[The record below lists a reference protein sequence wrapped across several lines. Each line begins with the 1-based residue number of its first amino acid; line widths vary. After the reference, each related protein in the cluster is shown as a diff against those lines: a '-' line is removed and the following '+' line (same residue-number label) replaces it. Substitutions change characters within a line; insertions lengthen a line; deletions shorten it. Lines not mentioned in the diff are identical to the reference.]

1 MSDQDPLSPDT
12 LSPDPL
18 SIVLGL
24 LNVERLEV
32 DLFRGI
38 SPDETSQRVFGGQV
52 IGQAMM
58 AAYQTVEDDRPCHSM
73 HAYFIRPGDP
83 SVPIIYQVDHSR
95 DGRSFT
101 TRRVV
106 AIQHGQ
112 QIFNFSAS
120 FQVPEEGWF
129 HEAAMPDVP
138 GPDDLKSRQ
147 QLREDAIHLFP
158 EALRDQLTRPR
169 AIEMRPIDPADILDP
184 RPMPALNNIWFRATR
199 PFEGSPAVHQCLLAY
214 ASDMSLL
221 DSGTRPHAI
230 SWHTGEAMMASLDH
244 AMWFHAP
251 ARADEWLLYTQ
262 DSPHAGGARSFN
274 RGMIFKQD
282 GTLVASVAQEGLMRP
297 RKPK

>member
-1 MSDQDPLSPDT
+1 MSDNPSQEDPLQ
-12 LSPDPL
+12 
-18 SIVLGL
+18 IVLDL
-24 LNVERLEV
+24 LKVERLEV

-58 AAYQTVEDDRPCHSM
+58 AAYQTVPEDRPCHSM

-83 SVPIIYQVDHSR
+83 NVPIIYQVDHSR

-106 AIQHGQ
+106 AIQHGK
-112 QIFNFSAS
+112 QIFNLAAS
-120 FQVPEEGWF
+120 FQAAEEGWF
-129 HEAAMPDVP
+129 HEAKMPDVP
-138 GPDDLKSRQ
+138 GPEGLKSRRE
-147 QLREDAIHLFP
+147 LREEAIHLFP
-158 EALRDQLTRPR
+158 EPMRQQMTRAR
-169 AIEMRPIDPADILDP
+169 AIEMRPVDPVDFFDP
-184 RPMPALNNIWFRATR
+184 QPMQAEHTIWFKADRC
-199 PFEGSPAVHQCLLAY
+199 FEDDPAVHQCLMAY

-297 RKPK
+297 RRNKT

>member
-1 MSDQDPLSPDT
+1 MTTDNTHDDPLD
-12 LSPDPL
+12 
-18 SIVLGL
+18 IVLDL
-24 LNVERLEV
+24 LKLERLEV

-58 AAYQTVEDDRPCHSM
+58 AAYQTVEARVCHSM

-83 SVPIIYQVDHSR
+83 TIPIIYQVDHSR

-106 AIQHGQ
+106 AIQHGK
-112 QIFNFSAS
+112 QIFNLAAS
-120 FQVPEEGWF
+120 FHVEEDGWF
-129 HEAAMPDVP
+129 HEAEMPDVP
-138 GPDDLKSRQ
+138 GPEGLKTRRE
-147 QLREDAIHLFP
+147 LREEALHLFP
-158 EALRDQLTRPR
+158 ETLHAQLTRAR
-169 AIEMRPIDPADILDP
+169 AIEMRPVNPQSFTDPKAL
-184 RPMPALNNIWFRATR
+184 PAAHNIWFRAVR
-199 PFEGSPAVHQCLLAY
+199 CFEGDPAVHQCLMAY

-221 DSGTRPHAI
+221 DSGTRPHGI

-244 AMWFHAP
+244 AMWFHAS
-251 ARADEWLLYTQ
+251 ARADEWLLYSQ

-274 RGMIFKQD
+274 RGLIFKQD

-297 RKPK
+297 RRKN

>member
-1 MSDQDPLSPDT
+1 MSTNDPLA
-12 LSPDPL
+12 
-18 SIVLGL
+18 IVLDL
-24 LNVERLEV
+24 LKVERLEV

-58 AAYQTVEDDRPCHSM
+58 AAYQTVEERACHSM

-83 SVPIIYQVDHSR
+83 NVPIIYQVDHSR

-106 AIQHGQ
+106 AIQHGK
-112 QIFNFSAS
+112 QIFNLAAS

-129 HEAAMPDVP
+129 HEADMPDVP
-138 GPDDLKSRQ
+138 GPEDLKSRLD
-147 QLREDAIHLFP
+147 LRKEAAHLFP
-158 EALRDQLTRPR
+158 EAMRKQMTRAR
-169 AIEMRPIDPADILDP
+169 AIEMRPVDPADFFDP
-184 RPMPALNNIWFRATR
+184 KPMPAKHSIWFRANR
-199 PFEGSPAVHQCLLAY
+199 CFEDDPAIHQCLMAY

-221 DSGTRPHAI
+221 DSGTRPHGI
-230 SWHTGEAMMASLDH
+230 SWHSGEAMMASLDH

-297 RKPK
+297 KRKTS

>member
-1 MSDQDPLSPDT
+1 MPAEDPLE
-12 LSPDPL
+12 
-18 SIVLGL
+18 IVLDL

-32 DLFRGI
+32 DLFRGV

-58 AAYQTVEDDRPCHSM
+58 AAYQTVPDDRPCHSM

-83 SVPIIYQVDHSR
+83 NVPIIYQVDHSR

-106 AIQHGQ
+106 AIQHGK
-112 QIFNFSAS
+112 QIFSFSAS
-120 FQVPEEGWF
+120 FQTVEDGWD
-129 HEAAMPDVP
+129 HQAEMPDVP
-138 GPDDLKSRQ
+138 GPEGLKSRLD
-147 QLREDAIHLFP
+147 LRREAAHLFP
-158 EALRDQLTRPR
+158 EELRTQFTRAR
-169 AIEMRPIDPADILDP
+169 AIEMRPVNPNDFFDPK
-184 RPMPALNNIWFRATR
+184 PMPAENTIWFKATR
-199 PFEGSPAVHQCLLAY
+199 PFEGSPAVHQCLMAF

-221 DSGTRPHAI
+221 DSGTRPHGI
-230 SWHTGEAMMASLDH
+230 SWHSGKAMMASLDH

-251 ARADEWLLYTQ
+251 ARVDEWLLYSQ

-274 RGMIFKQD
+274 RGQIFKQD

-297 RKPK
+297 KRKT

>member
-1 MSDQDPLSPDT
+1 MSE
-12 LSPDPL
+12 PDPL
-18 SIVLGL
+18 EIVLDL
-24 LNVERLEV
+24 LKVERLEV
-32 DLFRGI
+32 DLFRGR

-52 IGQAMM
+52 IGQALM
-58 AAYQTVEDDRPCHSM
+58 AAYQTVEDRRCHSL

-83 SVPIIYQVDHSR
+83 NVPIIYQVDHAR

-106 AIQHGQ
+106 AIQHGK
-112 QIFNFSAS
+112 QIFNLAAS
-120 FQVPEEGWF
+120 FQVDEDGWF
-129 HEAAMPDVP
+129 HEAKMPDVP
-138 GPDDLKSRQ
+138 GPDGLKTRLE
-147 QLREDAIHLFP
+147 LRKEAAHLFP
-158 EALRDQLTRPR
+158 EPMRKQMTRAR
-169 AIEMRPIDPADILDP
+169 AIEMRPVNPNDFMNPE
-184 RPMPALNNIWFRATR
+184 PMPAENQIWFRATR
-199 PFEGSPAVHQCLLAY
+199 CFEGTANDAIHQCLMAY

-230 SWHTGEAMMASLDH
+230 TWHSGDAMMASLDH

-297 RKPK
+297 RRKG

>member
-1 MSDQDPLSPDT
+1 MTDQDPLE
-12 LSPDPL
+12 
-18 SIVLGL
+18 IVLDL
-24 LNVERLEV
+24 LKVERLEV
-32 DLFRGI
+32 DLFRGR

-52 IGQAMM
+52 IGQALMS
-58 AAYQTVEDDRPCHSM
+58 AYQTVENRRCHSL

-83 SVPIIYQVDHSR
+83 NVPIIYQVDHAR

-106 AIQHGQ
+106 AIQHGK
-112 QIFNFSAS
+112 QIFNLAAS
-120 FQVPEEGWF
+120 FQVDEEGWF
-129 HEAAMPDVP
+129 HEAQMPDVP
-138 GPDDLKSRQ
+138 GPEGLKTRLE
-147 QLREDAIHLFP
+147 LRKEAAHLFP
-158 EALRDQLTRPR
+158 EPMRAQMTRAR
-169 AIEMRPIDPADILDP
+169 AIEMRPINPGDFMNPE
-184 RPMPALNNIWFRATR
+184 PMPAENQIWFRAIR
-199 PFEGSPAVHQCLLAY
+199 CFEGTENDAIHQCLMAY

-230 SWHTGEAMMASLDH
+230 TWQSGDAMMASLDH

-297 RKPK
+297 RRKG

>member
-1 MSDQDPLSPDT
+1 MSNDIEHDDPLQ
-12 LSPDPL
+12 
-18 SIVLGL
+18 IVLDL
-24 LNVERLEV
+24 LNLERLEV

-58 AAYQTVEDDRPCHSM
+58 AAYQTVEDRVCHSM

-83 SVPIIYQVDHSR
+83 NVPIIYQVDHSR

-106 AIQHGQ
+106 AIQHGK
-112 QIFNFSAS
+112 QIFNLAAS
-120 FQVPEEGWF
+120 FQVAEEGWF
-129 HEAAMPDVP
+129 HEAKMPDVP
-138 GPDDLKSRQ
+138 GPEGLKSRR
-147 QLREDAIHLFP
+147 QLREEAIHLFP
-158 EALRDQLTRPR
+158 EAMRDQLTRAR
-169 AIEMRPIDPADILDP
+169 AIEMRPVDPVDFFDP
-184 RPMPALNNIWFRATR
+184 KPMPAEHNVWFKANRC
-199 PFEGSPAVHQCLLAY
+199 FDGEPAVHQCLMAY

-221 DSGTRPHAI
+221 DSGTRPHAV
-230 SWHTGEAMMASLDH
+230 SWHTGKAMMASLDH

-282 GTLVASVAQEGLMRP
+282 GTLVASVAQEGLMRQV
-297 RKPK
+297 REKL

>member
-1 MSDQDPLSPDT
+1 MNMPAEDPLE
-12 LSPDPL
+12 
-18 SIVLGL
+18 IVLDL

-32 DLFRGI
+32 DLFRGV

-58 AAYQTVEDDRPCHSM
+58 AAYQTVPDDRPCHSM

-83 SVPIIYQVDHSR
+83 NVPIIYQVDHSR

-106 AIQHGQ
+106 AIQHGK
-112 QIFNFSAS
+112 QIFSFSAS
-120 FQVPEEGWF
+120 FQTVEDGWD
-129 HEAAMPDVP
+129 HQAEMPDVP
-138 GPDDLKSRQ
+138 GPEGLKSRLD
-147 QLREDAIHLFP
+147 LRREAAHLFP
-158 EALRDQLTRPR
+158 EELRTQFTRAR
-169 AIEMRPIDPADILDP
+169 AIEMRPVNPNDFFDPK
-184 RPMPALNNIWFRATR
+184 PMPAENTIWFKATR
-199 PFEGSPAVHQCLLAY
+199 PFEGSPAVHQCLMAF

-221 DSGTRPHAI
+221 DSGTRPHGI
-230 SWHTGEAMMASLDH
+230 SWHSGKAMMASLDH

-251 ARADEWLLYTQ
+251 ARVDEWLLYSQ

-274 RGMIFKQD
+274 RGQIFKQD

-297 RKPK
+297 KRKT

>member
-1 MSDQDPLSPDT
+1 MSE
-12 LSPDPL
+12 PDPL
-18 SIVLGL
+18 EIVLDL
-24 LNVERLEV
+24 LKVERLEV
-32 DLFRGI
+32 DLFRGR

-52 IGQAMM
+52 IGQALM
-58 AAYQTVEDDRPCHSM
+58 AAYQTVEDRRCHSL

-83 SVPIIYQVDHSR
+83 NVPIIYQVDHSR

-106 AIQHGQ
+106 AIQHGK
-112 QIFNFSAS
+112 QIFNLAAS
-120 FQVPEEGWF
+120 FQIDEEGWF
-129 HEAAMPDVP
+129 HEAKMPDVP
-138 GPDDLKSRQ
+138 GPDGLKTRLE
-147 QLREDAIHLFP
+147 LRREIAHHFP
-158 EALRDQLTRPR
+158 EPMRAQMTRAR
-169 AIEMRPIDPADILDP
+169 AIEMRPINPNDSLDP
-184 RPMPALNNIWFRATR
+184 KPSEPEHHIWFRAIR
-199 PFEGSPAVHQCLLAY
+199 CFEGTASDAIHQCLMAY

-230 SWHTGEAMMASLDH
+230 TWHSGDAMMASLDH

-297 RKPK
+297 RRKG

>member
-1 MSDQDPLSPDT
+1 MSIDDRNDDPLQ
-12 LSPDPL
+12 
-18 SIVLGL
+18 IVLDL
-24 LNVERLEV
+24 LTLERLEV
-32 DLFRGI
+32 DLFRGL

-58 AAYQTVEDDRPCHSM
+58 AAYQTVEDRVCHSM

-83 SVPIIYQVDHSR
+83 NVPIIYQVDHSR

-106 AIQHGQ
+106 AIQHGR
-112 QIFNFSAS
+112 QIFNLAAS
-120 FQVPEEGWF
+120 FHVPEEGWF
-129 HEAAMPDVP
+129 HEARMPDVP
-138 GPDDLKSRQ
+138 GPEGLKCRQ
-147 QLREDAIHLFP
+147 ELRAEAIHLFP
-158 EALRDQLTRPR
+158 EAMRDQITRAR
-169 AIEMRPIDPADILDP
+169 AIEMRPVDPVDFFNP
-184 RPMPALNNIWFRATR
+184 QPMPAEHHVWFKANRCFDGA
-199 PFEGSPAVHQCLLAY
+199 PAVHQCLMAY

-297 RKPK
+297 VRGKIKG

>member
-1 MSDQDPLSPDT
+1 MAEQ
-12 LSPDPL
+12 DPL
-18 SIVLGL
+18 SIVLDL

-58 AAYQTVEDDRPCHSM
+58 AAYQTVDGDRPCHSM

-83 SVPIIYQVDHSR
+83 TVPIIYQVDHSR

-106 AIQHGQ
+106 AIQHGR

-120 FQVPEEGWF
+120 FQVLEEGWN
-129 HEAAMPDVP
+129 HQADMPDVP
-138 GPDDLKSRQ
+138 GPDGLKSRLD
-147 QLREDAIHLFP
+147 LRKEAAHLFP
-158 EALRDQLTRPR
+158 EPMRRQMTRAR
-169 AIEMRPIDPADILDP
+169 AIEMRPVDPSDFINP
-184 RPMPALNNIWFRATR
+184 QPMPARNHIWFKATR
-199 PFEGSPAVHQCLLAY
+199 AFEGSPAVHQCLMAY

-221 DSGTRPHAI
+221 DSGTRPHAV
-230 SWHTGEAMMASLDH
+230 SWHTGKAMMASLDH
-244 AMWFHAP
+244 AMWFHTP
-251 ARADEWLLYTQ
+251 ARADEWLLYAQ

-297 RKPK
+297 IKPKT